1 MRNNMKELKR
11 RLRDLEPYF
20 FDVCFYEENFIIVR
34 CTDRDFKMDFVLM
47 EKLIQLSTDIK
58 YKYNIRVEYVNT
70 EYYKDLN
77 FEIV

>member
-1 MRNNMKELKR
+1 MKELKR

-34 CTDRDFKMDFVLM
+34 CTDRDFKMDFELM

-77 FEIV
+77 FEMV

>member
-1 MRNNMKELKR
+1 MKELKR
-11 RLRDLEPYF
+11 RLQVLEPYF

-34 CTDRDFKMDFVLM
+34 CTDRDFKMDFELM

-58 YKYNIRVEYVNT
+58 NKYNIRVEYVNT

-77 FEIV
+77 FEMV

>member
-1 MRNNMKELKR
+1 MKELKR

-34 CTDRDFKMDFVLM
+34 CTDRDFKMDFELM
-47 EKLIQLSTDIK
+47 EKLIEISTDIK
-58 YKYNIRVEYVNT
+58 NKYNIRVEYVTT

-77 FEIV
+77 FEMV

>member
-1 MRNNMKELKR
+1 MKELKR
-11 RLRDLEPYF
+11 RLQELEPYY

-34 CTDRDFKMDFVLM
+34 CTDRDFKMDFELM

-58 YKYNIRVEYVNT
+58 NKYNLRVEYVNT

-77 FEIV
+77 FEMV

>member
-1 MRNNMKELKR
+1 MKELKR

-34 CTDRDFKMDFVLM
+34 CTDRDFKMDFELM

-70 EYYKDLN
+70 EFYKDLN
-77 FEIV
+77 FEMV

>member
-1 MRNNMKELKR
+1 MKELKR